1 MRGVTLSGNIKC
13 MIDCNIKCMIDL
25 IVRHSVMYNGV

>member
-1 MRGVTLSGNIKC
+1 MRGVSLSGNIKC